1 MVDLFKLI
9 LLGKMRGDH
18 MEKLKLREKLGF
30 ATGVFGQNILY
41 GIMTSYLLIYYTDVA
56 LLPLAATGTLFA
68 IARLW
73 DAINDPMMGVL
84 ADKTRTRW
92 GRFRPYLLFAPIPL
106 ALVTIAVFS
115 IPDIAMPGKV
125 LFAYITYILWGMVYT
140 LCDTPIWSLTSV
152 MTNDSNQKT
161 GLISLITIFGFIG
174 IIGVSVAFVPMLQVF
189 GGTGSSFAFQKT
201 VTIFSCIAGAAM
213 MFIFFSTKE
222 RVEPAKKM
230 ITVKESLGALIH
242 NKPLMLILISFV
254 ITSSIT
260 TIMQSIALFFAQYNL
275 GDAGLISMLTM
286 VMFIPLVVGSALT
299 AVISKK
305 LGKKRTLIVSAIL
318 RAIILFAF
326 YITGYS
332 NLTAVFIFYALN
344 GLLIGMSTILLTS
357 MIADC
362 VVYSEWKMGI
372 RADGLS
378 FSMRTFVAKIS
389 GAIGGG
395 LSAVIL
401 AAYGY
406 TANQPISDFTQK
418 GIFNIISLFPAIA
431 ALAGVIPIFFYTLT
445 QSKVEEMTGEIE
457 MRKALIA
464 KQD

>member
-1 MVDLFKLI
+1 
-9 LLGKMRGDH
+9 

-41 GIMTSYLLIYYTDVA
+41 GIMTSYLLLYYTDVA
-56 LLPLAATGTLFA
+56 LLPLAVTGTLFA

-106 ALVTIAVFS
+106 AIVTILVFS
-115 IPDIAMPGKV
+115 VPNIAMPGKV
-125 LFAYITYILWGMVYT
+125 LFAYVTYILWGMVYT

-174 IIGVSVAFVPMLQVF
+174 IIGVSVAFVPMLQAF
-189 GGTGSSFAFQKT
+189 GGTSSPLAFQKT
-201 VTIFSCIAGAAM
+201 VIIFSVIAGAAM

-222 RVEPAKKM
+222 RVEPTQKT

-242 NKPLMLILISFV
+242 NKPLMLILVSFV
-254 ITSSIT
+254 VTSSIT
-260 TIMQSIALFFAQYNL
+260 SIMQAIALFFAQYNL
-275 GDAGLISMLTM
+275 GDAGLVSILTM
-286 VMFIPLVVGSALT
+286 VMFIPLVIGSAFT

-305 LGKKRTLIVSAIL
+305 LGKKRTLILSAIL
-318 RAIILFAF
+318 RAMILLIF
-326 YITGYS
+326 YFIGYQ

-362 VVYSEWKMGI
+362 VIYSEWKTGI

-378 FSMRTFVAKIS
+378 FSMRTFIAKIS
-389 GAIGGG
+389 SAIGGG
-395 LSAVIL
+395 LSAVLL

-406 TANQPISDFTQK
+406 AANQPVSAITQE
-418 GIFNIISLFPAIA
+418 GIFHIISLLPAIA
-431 ALAGVIPIFFYTLT
+431 ALVGVIPIFFYSLT
-445 QSKVEEMTGEIE
+445 QAKVEAMTSEIE
-457 MRKALIA
+457 ERRT
-464 KQD
+464 QNQ